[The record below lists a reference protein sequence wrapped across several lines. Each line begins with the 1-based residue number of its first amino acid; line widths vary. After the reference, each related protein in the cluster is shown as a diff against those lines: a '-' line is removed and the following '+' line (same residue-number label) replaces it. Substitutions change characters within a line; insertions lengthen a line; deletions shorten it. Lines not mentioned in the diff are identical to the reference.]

1 MFLCTHSLSDNNIG
15 ENGAK
20 AIAEALKVNTTVT
33 SISLYGNNID
43 ESDEREIDKLVRF
56 NEWTRE
62 VITSDVPRIIE
73 RYFIV
78 ASAFLSKLSLEQPVL
93 DIMASDIMASALT
106 MNVLKDAA
114 ETRDDAVYYSEF
126 SEYEQ
131 CRACSLVFK
140 ALEEGF
146 LRKIHENRYESNKL
160 RETKRAKNS

>member
-1 MFLCTHSLSDNNIG
+1 MECNEIG
-15 ENGAK
+15 DDGGK

-33 SISLYGNNID
+33 SIDLFGNNIY
-43 ESDEREIDKLVRF
+43 ELGKREIDNLVRL
-56 NEWTRE
+56 NKWTRE

-78 ASAFLSKLSLEQPVL
+78 ASAFLSKLSLGQPVL
-93 DIMASDIMASALT
+93 DIMASALT
-106 MNVLKDAA
+106 MNVLEDAVVRV
-114 ETRDDAVYYSEF
+114 ETRDAIGVAVYYSEF

-131 CRACSLVFK
+131 CKACHLVFK

-146 LRKIHENRYESNKL
+146 LRKIHENSYESNKF